1 MNNSPFGN
9 IFNLINQ
16 YNRFKNSFQGDPKTQ
31 VQQLLNSG
39 QMSQE
44 QLNQLQS
51 WAKQLQSILK
61 QVLRFGE
68 RKAFLILI

>member
-1 MNNSPFGN
+1 MLQQEEQGGSLMNNSPFGN

-16 YNRFKNSFQGDPKTQ
+16 YNQFKNSFQGDPKAQ

-61 QVLRFGE
+61 
-68 RKAFLILI
+68 

>member
-16 YNRFKNSFQGDPKTQ
+16 YNQFKNSFQGDPKAQ

>member
-16 YNRFKNSFQGDPKTQ
+16 YNQFKNNFQGDPKTQ

-61 QVLRFGE
+61 
-68 RKAFLILI
+68 

>member
-16 YNRFKNSFQGDPKTQ
+16 YNQFKNSFQGDPKTQ
-31 VQQLLNSG
+31 VQQLLNIG

-61 QVLRFGE
+61 
-68 RKAFLILI
+68 

>member
-16 YNRFKNSFQGDPKTQ
+16 YNQFKNSFQGDPKAQ

-39 QMSQE
+39 KMSQE

-61 QVLRFGE
+61 
-68 RKAFLILI
+68 

>member
-1 MNNSPFGN
+1 M
-9 IFNLINQ
+9 FNLINQ
-16 YNRFKNSFQGDPKTQ
+16 FNQFKNSFQGDPKTQ

-61 QVLRFGE
+61 
-68 RKAFLILI
+68 

>member
-16 YNRFKNSFQGDPKTQ
+16 FNQFKNSFQGDPKTQ